1 MREIL
6 FRGKRVSN
14 GEWVNSKSIIRFINP
29 DNKVFIA
36 GAGTIIQVTA
46 TIDGDIL
53 NLEDTIFYE
62 VDPKTLGQYT
72 GLTDKNGIK
81 IFEWDIVKCCDM
93 IGTIKFE
100 NGAFGI
106 ATNDTIDYQ
115 SFEDEIKNWTFCDNE
130 PYFCYCD
137 NFVSFQE
144 LMWNYNLYEG
154 ECDIVEVIGNIHDTP
169 ELLEAENVL
178 PSKKRRH

>member
-6 FRGKRVSN
+6 FRGKRTDN
-14 GEWVNSKSIIRFINP
+14 GEWIEGYLVEK
-29 DNKVFIA
+29 
-36 GAGTIIQVTA
+36 
-46 TIDGDIL
+46 
-53 NLEDTIFYE
+53 TIFSIFDTHLSFVIYKKPTNIYHE
-62 VDPKTLGQYT
+62 EYREIDPSTVGQYT
-72 GLTDKNGIK
+72 GLTDKNGTK
-81 IFEWDIVKCCDM
+81 IFEGDIVKCCDM
-93 IGTIKFE
+93 IGKIKFE

>member
-6 FRGKRVSN
+6 FRGKRKHN

-72 GLTDKNGIK
+72 GLTDKNGTK
-81 IFEWDIVKCCDM
+81 IFEGDI
-93 IGTIKFE
+93 IQNTA
-100 NGAFGI
+100 NGNFGI
-106 ATNDTIDYQ
+106 VRWYDEHAAFVIQGINDNKTYWL
-115 SFEDEIKNWTFCDNE
+115 FDND
-130 PYFCYCD
+130 FSK
-137 NFVSFQE
+137 VR
-144 LMWNYNLYEG
+144 
-154 ECDIVEVIGNIHDTP
+154 IVGNIFDTP
-169 ELLEAENVL
+169 ELLEVRNG
-178 PSKKRRH
+178 